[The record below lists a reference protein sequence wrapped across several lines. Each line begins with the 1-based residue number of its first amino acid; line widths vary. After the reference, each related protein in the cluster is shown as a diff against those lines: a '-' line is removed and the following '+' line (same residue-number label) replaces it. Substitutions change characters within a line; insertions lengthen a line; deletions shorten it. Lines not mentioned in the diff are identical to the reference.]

1 MAIPPYE
8 DYEAVSMMN
17 TGVLRALSEK
27 WLIVLL
33 LGLVLVAC
41 RSKDQ
46 MVHNSYAPTP
56 GERFELSE
64 SKRVLLE
71 QRASNGDLAAMKE
84 LANYYILSVGDE
96 AEGIAWIEKAG
107 DAGDEK
113 ARDTVIRFLSKNE
126 TPENQA
132 RLMELKRRWGR

>member
-1 MAIPPYE
+1 
-8 DYEAVSMMN
+8 
-17 TGVLRALSEK
+17 
-27 WLIVLL
+27 
-33 LGLVLVAC
+33 
-41 RSKDQ
+41 
-46 MVHNSYAPTP
+46 
-56 GERFELSE
+56 
-64 SKRVLLE
+64 
-71 QRASNGDLAAMKE
+71 MKE